1 MPKAVYCF
9 GFVSGGCVDDTAV
22 AFQRYKDGKVNYSH
36 GWDRGIYCISGTAST
51 KFKIQVRIIV
61 ESSNYCPKAHVTD
74 NKRSIVLLD
83 AVLLKY
89 EDTVSV

>member
-1 MPKAVYCF
+1 MPKALYCF

-22 AFQRYKDGKVNYSH
+22 AFQGYDDSDVNYSH
-36 GWDRGIYCISGTAST
+36 RLDRGMYFISGTAST

-61 ESSNYCPKAHVTD
+61 ESSNHCPKAHVTD
-74 NKRSIVLLD
+74 NKHSIVLLD